1 MTESIRM
8 LETIDRFPLLMDHA
22 ANEVSWLMVVCPDET
37 RLTGDR
43 VEMELPIGFCEG

>member
-37 RLTGDR
+37 RLTGDSGNSR
-43 VEMELPIGFCEG
+43 VANRLL